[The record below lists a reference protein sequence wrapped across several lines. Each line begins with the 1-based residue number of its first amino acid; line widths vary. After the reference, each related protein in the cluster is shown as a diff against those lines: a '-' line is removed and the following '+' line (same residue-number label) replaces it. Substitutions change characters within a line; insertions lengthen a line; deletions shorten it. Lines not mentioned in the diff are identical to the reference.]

1 MAASVLEIY
10 IDGEKVLLYFND
22 FEMTWGACM
31 ELTQNTSAGFSVD
44 ENGYVLYQNK
54 FLVKE
59 GSTQYIT
66 TSDYINT
73 VDDSYQTVKP
83 AKHGAYI
90 GVDTPTEAGYD
101 AFYATTDEFL
111 ADYPLAEPYVM
122 VFETC
127 PSMDV
132 DSGLYLPT
140 SPAIDQFQTQR
151 WCSEIWMDFPWAMAG
166 SETVEIDGETRYAYV
181 ECYHVDEATLGVY
194 VYNGNYPPVENPS
207 EPVYKGIA
215 RKIKKIYVGVPNT
228 IITSLGSQPEPT
240 NDYSGVAY
248 YGTSSLGNITV
259 NADGTFTCAGD
270 EQQKIFYGDTT
281 HYIVTDTLND
291 ASALPT
297 TAGAQKGRYIVQA
310 NWNDNAMA
318 LYLYYYDINSVN
330 VQSSGSTARKVKK
343 AYIGVGGVARL
354 CWTQPTIV
362 TISGTGDETYCYVD
376 INGIK
381 YSSAA
386 TVEVDI
392 GSEIS
397 IFVSS
402 GSRPGQRNCYIALNG
417 VNVQDGAGN
426 YIHIVDTSCNVSLH
440 CDVFGSAEITTT

>member
-90 GVDTPTEAGYD
+90 GA
-101 AFYATTDEFL
+101 
-111 ADYPLAEPYVM
+111 
-122 VFETC
+122 
-127 PSMDV
+127 
-132 DSGLYLPT
+132 SG
-140 SPAIDQFQTQR
+140 
-151 WCSEIWMDFPWAMAG
+151 
-166 SETVEIDGETRYAYV
+166 V
-181 ECYHVDEATLGVY
+181 
-194 VYNGNYPPVENPS
+194 
-207 EPVYKGIA
+207 A
-215 RKIKKIYVGVPNT
+215 RKIKKIYVGVNG
-228 IITSLGSQPEPT
+228 I
-240 NDYSGVAY
+240 
-248 YGTSSLGNITV
+248 
-259 NADGTFTCAGD
+259 
-270 EQQKIFYGDTT
+270 
-281 HYIVTDTLND
+281 
-291 ASALPT
+291 
-297 TAGAQKGRYIVQA
+297 
-310 NWNDNAMA
+310 
-318 LYLYYYDINSVN
+318 
-330 VQSSGSTARKVKK
+330 ARKVKK

-362 TISGTGDETYCYVD
+362 TISGTGDETYCYAD

-440 CDVFGSAEITTT
+440 YDVFGSAEITTT

>member
-1 MAASVLEIY
+1 MAGPIDREMGSVF
-10 IDGEKVLLYFND
+10 IDGNELTVFMDDTWSGTIGSELDPMND
-22 FEMTWGACM
+22 FSNDIEGN
-31 ELTQNTSAGFSVD
+31 LTYKGKILRDSNGNPVHWLD
-44 ENGYVLYQNK
+44 DPIENERY
-54 FLVKE
+54 
-59 GSTQYIT
+59 T
-66 TSDYINT
+66 TVEPEKT
-73 VDDSYQTVKP
+73 
-83 AKHGAYI
+83 GAYI

-101 AFYATTDEFL
+101 AFYATTGEFL

-140 SPAIDQFQTQR
+140 SPAIDQFQTQQ

-215 RKIKKIYVGVPNT
+215 RKIKKIYVG
-228 IITSLGSQPEPT
+228 
-240 NDYSGVAY
+240 
-248 YGTSSLGNITV
+248 
-259 NADGTFTCAGD
+259 
-270 EQQKIFYGDTT
+270 
-281 HYIVTDTLND
+281 
-291 ASALPT
+291 
-297 TAGAQKGRYIVQA
+297 
-310 NWNDNAMA
+310 
-318 LYLYYYDINSVN
+318 IN
-330 VQSSGSTARKVKK
+330 GTARKVKK
-343 AYIGVGGVARL
+343 AYIGVSGVARL